1 MITALK
7 LILFALS
14 TVGWWEL
21 IRRHSNIDVYFIPGL
36 TVAIQVTILFCCG
49 LANLLPEGV
58 YVLYFAGFVALFF
71 SVRTRESFSSFIKSY
86 WNLGFL
92 FLGLML
98 TVTALF
104 VRGRVITYID
114 NYTHWGLVVKQM
126 LMVDRYPNF
135 KDALITFQEYPLGSS
150 TYVYFFAKL
159 ISKSESA
166 QMLAQAY
173 MMFACFLPVFS
184 YSKPKSVGGFLVA
197 LVSMNLILYY
207 VPDNNV
213 LQLLVDTLLAL
224 AGISGILFALKYC
237 GPEGEKRNI
246 FLSAFYAIFL
256 LQIKNSGIFFALIIL
271 AILLRS
277 VRKGQSR
284 ARMLSVLAALASLLL
299 WHKHCGYVFPS
310 AAVSQHAFSLSRFR
324 DVFAEKS
331 LYECVEIGKAMIKF
345 SVELKDVW
353 LVVALFVVLGI
364 FIALFAESQLTIY
377 WKTLIASAILYTV
390 YQIGLLGMY
399 LFSMKGYEA
408 TVLTCNY
415 RYTGTVIVAILY
427 LYTVLSVKTISV
439 MEANKRL
446 ISAAVSVAISA
457 SICVFS
463 VLTKGSV
470 NCFTAYAPSSPER
483 LWVEAAKAE
492 YDLPEGKSYCILAPS
507 LGGGD
512 YTYYVCR
519 YVFMT
524 GNIEAYTSVDSE
536 EALDG
541 INSDYILNLYQDN
554 NVVDDWISK
563 NYPEQAGERVII
575 CNNNS

>member
-1 MITALK
+1 MYYSCANLKSTGDLLMITALK

-256 LQIKNSGIFFALIIL
+256 LQI
-271 AILLRS
+271 
-277 VRKGQSR
+277 
-284 ARMLSVLAALASLLL
+284 
-299 WHKHCGYVFPS
+299 
-310 AAVSQHAFSLSRFR
+310 
-324 DVFAEKS
+324 
-331 LYECVEIGKAMIKF
+331 
-345 SVELKDVW
+345 
-353 LVVALFVVLGI
+353 
-364 FIALFAESQLTIY
+364 
-377 WKTLIASAILYTV
+377 
-390 YQIGLLGMY
+390 
-399 LFSMKGYEA
+399 
-408 TVLTCNY
+408 
-415 RYTGTVIVAILY
+415 
-427 LYTVLSVKTISV
+427 
-439 MEANKRL
+439 
-446 ISAAVSVAISA
+446 
-457 SICVFS
+457 
-463 VLTKGSV
+463 
-470 NCFTAYAPSSPER
+470 
-483 LWVEAAKAE
+483 
-492 YDLPEGKSYCILAPS
+492 
-507 LGGGD
+507 
-512 YTYYVCR
+512 
-519 YVFMT
+519 
-524 GNIEAYTSVDSE
+524 
-536 EALDG
+536 
-541 INSDYILNLYQDN
+541 
-554 NVVDDWISK
+554 
-563 NYPEQAGERVII
+563 
-575 CNNNS
+575 